1 MTTLADKPV
10 EQTTDQTLRDTAAQA
25 GRFLLHL
32 FEMLV
37 AMQIG
42 MGIFHLMLGLI
53 RIYSD
58 SRALEAGTALHAI
71 TMTVFMVVP
80 MAGWM
85 LFRGHGWRHCAE
97 MVVAM
102 VAPVALIGLLC
113 QLGIDAFLPW
123 LAGLSTPLMLLGMIL
138 AMLYRRDHYIHPKNH
153 AVEQAQ
159 AENEAPCH

>member
-10 EQTTDQTLRDTAAQA
+10 EQTGDHALRNAASQA

-32 FEMLV
+32 FEMLI

-42 MGIFHLMLGLI
+42 MGVFHLVLGLL
-53 RIYSD
+53 RIYSS
-58 SRALEAGTALHAI
+58 SRAFEAGTALHAV

-80 MAGWM
+80 MVAWM

-97 MVVAM
+97 MVAAM

-113 QLGIDAFLPW
+113 QLGIDAYIPW
-123 LAGLSTPLMLLGMIL
+123 LAGLSSPLMLLGMIL
-138 AMLYRRDHYIHPKNH
+138 AMLYRRDHYTRAKNH
-153 AVEQAQ
+153 AVEHAQ
-159 AENEAPCH
+159 AESEAACH